1 MNKQINEEGCKMFT
15 RSDYMRGN
23 CTHAQFYEQMVTDEI
38 KNNAKTFVGMGYI
51 LGSKCEHFNDV
62 PMNVWDS
69 AGICAGYAIDAKIK
83 ETGDNPSLAGRVC
96 VLKAAARIIKR
107 EYAELEARSTVS
119 NLEYAVRSE
128 K

>member
-1 MNKQINEEGCKMFT
+1 MFT

-38 KNNAKTFVGMGYI
+38 KSNVKTFVGMGYI
-51 LGSKCEHFNDV
+51 LSSKCEHFNDI
-62 PMNVWDS
+62 PMNIWDT

-83 ETGDNPSLAGRVC
+83 ETEDSPSLAGRVC
-96 VLKAAARIIKR
+96 VLKAAARIVKR
-107 EYAELEARSTVS
+107 EHAELEASLLAS
-119 NLEYAVRSE
+119 NPEYAVRSE